1 MRVEKP
7 ADAWLVDGVRSPF
20 GRFGGALREMSLP
33 DLGAQTVSAALA
45 KGGWPAAAIDELD
58 VGVGMIEAGLM
69 VPARLI
75 AMRSGLDETLPSLTV
90 DRACCSGVSIVGI
103 GARAL
108 GGGAGAVLCLGVET
122 LSRTPFLLHDARWGK
137 RLGAPVVEDL
147 LLMRSPLTGTAIARY
162 VGEVAL
168 EYDITRSDQDAW
180 ALRSHQRYFS
190 ALKEGFFDEEV
201 VPIQIGSGEFSAD
214 EHPRRDT
221 TLEALAALP
230 TVHGSPTIT
239 AGNAPGLND
248 GACALIVA
256 TEAEASERHAVPLAR
271 IVSYLQT
278 AGAPNS
284 SAYLPG
290 LAILELLAESGLS
303 VLDLNVIEVNEAY
316 AATPLVSVRRI
327 ADGDPGLEKELLS
340 RTNKNGGAVAIGHP
354 IGASGARLVL
364 TAARELA
371 RSGGRWAAV
380 AICGGFGQTDA
391 LLLERPDG

>member
-1 MRVEKP
+1 
-7 ADAWLVDGVRSPF
+7 
-20 GRFGGALREMSLP
+20 
-33 DLGAQTVSAALA
+33 
-45 KGGWPAAAIDELD
+45 
-58 VGVGMIEAGLM
+58 
-69 VPARLI
+69 
-75 AMRSGLDETLPSLTV
+75 
-90 DRACCSGVSIVGI
+90 
-103 GARAL
+103 
-108 GGGAGAVLCLGVET
+108 
-122 LSRTPFLLHDARWGK
+122 
-137 RLGAPVVEDL
+137 
-147 LLMRSPLTGTAIARY
+147 
-162 VGEVAL
+162 
-168 EYDITRSDQDAW
+168 
-180 ALRSHQRYFS
+180 
-190 ALKEGFFDEEV
+190 
-201 VPIQIGSGEFSAD
+201 
-214 EHPRRDT
+214 
-221 TLEALAALP
+221 
-230 TVHGSPTIT
+230 
-239 AGNAPGLND
+239 
-248 GACALIVA
+248 LIVA